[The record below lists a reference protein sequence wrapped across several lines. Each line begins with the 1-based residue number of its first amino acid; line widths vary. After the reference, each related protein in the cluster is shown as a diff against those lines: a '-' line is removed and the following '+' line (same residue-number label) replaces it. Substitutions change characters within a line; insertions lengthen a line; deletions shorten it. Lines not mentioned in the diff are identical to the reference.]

1 MSITTKQF
9 QILTDVNLV
18 WDFLTDIYEK
28 GKENSVKAPFFEYA
42 LKSSWMDKN
51 YRIEKNKFAYMEP
64 LCTVPEHRNKG
75 LARAALSKH
84 YHIMKALGAQVM
96 SGGAN
101 SFYAGIGFKNATNY
115 TFWQKQI

>member
-1 MSITTKQF
+1 
-9 QILTDVNLV
+9 
-18 WDFLTDIYEK
+18 
-28 GKENSVKAPFFEYA
+28 
-42 LKSSWMDKN
+42 
-51 YRIEKNKFAYMEP
+51 MEP

-84 YHIMKALGAQVM
+84 YHTMKALGAQVM
-96 SGGAN
+96 SGGTN